1 MGWQT
6 DVLTQIVFNKEN
18 YNSVYEV
25 ENSIDEENTLI
36 TNLKEDLLALAVSR
50 PSDWLI
56 NNEDMDL
63 SSLKNDAKGK
73 LELLEECII
82 KVYELECL
90 KKNFDLRDGDFI
102 NNKKVRHNIKQW
114 LIDNYILKK
123 EDLNMDINDE
133 ENDDE
138 QSK

>member
-73 LELLEECII
+73 LELLEECIV

-114 LIDNYILKK
+114 LIDNYILEK

-133 ENDDE
+133 EKDDE
-138 QSK
+138 

>member
-6 DVLTQIVFNKEN
+6 DVLTQIVFNKET

-102 NNKKVRHNIKQW
+102 KNDNVRHNIKQW

-133 ENDDE
+133 EKDDE
-138 QSK
+138 

>member
-6 DVLTQIVFNKEN
+6 DVLTQIVFNKET

-63 SSLKNDAKGK
+63 SSLKNDTKGK

-102 NNKKVRHNIKQW
+102 KNDNVRHNIKQW
-114 LIDNYILKK
+114 LLDNYILEK

-133 ENDDE
+133 EKDDE
-138 QSK
+138 

>member
-6 DVLTQIVFNKEN
+6 DVLTQIVFNKET

-63 SSLKNDAKGK
+63 SSLK
-73 LELLEECII
+73 CII

-102 NNKKVRHNIKQW
+102 KNNKVRHNVKQW
-114 LIDNYILKK
+114 LIDNYILEK
-123 EDLNMDINDE
+123 EDLNMSINDE
-133 ENDDE
+133 EKDDE
-138 QSK
+138 

>member
-6 DVLTQIVFNKEN
+6 DVLTQIVFNKET

-102 NNKKVRHNIKQW
+102 KNDNVRHNVKQW

-133 ENDDE
+133 EKDDE
-138 QSK
+138 

>member
-73 LELLEECII
+73 LELLEECIV

-114 LIDNYILKK
+114 LLDNYILEK

-133 ENDDE
+133 EKDDE
-138 QSK
+138 

>member
-6 DVLTQIVFNKEN
+6 DVLTQIVFNKET

-102 NNKKVRHNIKQW
+102 KNDKVRHNVKQW
-114 LIDNYILKK
+114 LIDNYILEK

-133 ENDDE
+133 EKDDE
-138 QSK
+138 

>member
-6 DVLTQIVFNKEN
+6 DVLTQIVFNKET

-90 KKNFDLRDGDFI
+90 KKNFDLRNGDFI
-102 NNKKVRHNIKQW
+102 KNDKVRHNVKQW

-133 ENDDE
+133 EKDDE
-138 QSK
+138 

>member
-114 LIDNYILKK
+114 LLDNYILEK

-138 QSK
+138 

>member
-6 DVLTQIVFNKEN
+6 DVLTQIVFNKET

-102 NNKKVRHNIKQW
+102 KNNKVRHNVKQW
-114 LIDNYILKK
+114 LIDNYILEK
-123 EDLNMDINDE
+123 EDLNMSINDE
-133 ENDDE
+133 EKDDE
-138 QSK
+138 

>member
-73 LELLEECII
+73 LELLEECIV

-114 LIDNYILKK
+114 LLDNYILEK

-138 QSK
+138 

>member
-114 LIDNYILKK
+114 LIDNYILEK

-133 ENDDE
+133 EKDDE
-138 QSK
+138 

>member
-25 ENSIDEENTLI
+25 ENSIDEEKTLI

-114 LIDNYILKK
+114 LIDNYILEK

-133 ENDDE
+133 EKDDE
-138 QSK
+138 

>member
-63 SSLKNDAKGK
+63 SSLKHDAKGK

-114 LIDNYILKK
+114 LIDNYILEK

-133 ENDDE
+133 EKDDE
-138 QSK
+138 

>member
-6 DVLTQIVFNKEN
+6 DVLTQIVFNKET

-82 KVYELECL
+82 KVQELECL

-102 NNKKVRHNIKQW
+102 KNDKVRHNVKQW

-133 ENDDE
+133 EKDDE

>member
-114 LIDNYILKK
+114 LIDNYILEK

-138 QSK
+138 